1 MPNSLFAILALVA
14 ATASAGKQAE
24 EIDDCGRAI
33 VKKIEQ
39 PNVIWEPGP
48 GGRQIPLWPEGAQL
62 APPETDGNPEMVGSG
77 SPMIAG
83 RRWNF
88 ATYVSRPTM
97 TIYPPQ
103 GKNTGAAM
111 LALPGGGYAAV
122 AMDLEGTEI
131 CDWITKHGVT
141 CVVLKYRVPQA
152 WPRVESGVRRPP
164 EKILPLED
172 AQRAMSLLRRQA
184 ASYRIDPNKIGVIG
198 FSAGAHL
205 AAAVSNADDRAY
217 ERVDA
222 ADIASPRPNYA
233 IVLYPG
239 RFLADKEPGTD
250 LKLAPWMAIS
260 AKAPP
265 TLLIHAMNDPS
276 NDVRH
281 SMSYALA
288 LKDAGVPVDMRIYA
302 KGCHAFG
309 LRATNDPITTQ
320 WPSEAVA
327 WLESIG
333 MLPEA
338 TESP

>member
-1 MPNSLFAILALVA
+1 MPFQFAHSILALMMA
-14 ATASAGKQAE
+14 SASAGDKTVDE
-24 EIDDCGRAI
+24 CGRAI
-33 VKKIEQ
+33 VEKVER
-39 PNVIWEPGP
+39 PNAIWKPGP
-48 GGRQIPLWPEGAQL
+48 SGRQIPLWPESFQL
-62 APPETDGNPEMVGSG
+62 APPETDGNPEMTGSG
-77 SPMIAG
+77 SPLIAG
-83 RRWNF
+83 RKWNF

-111 LALPGGGYAAV
+111 LVLPGGGYAAV

-141 CVVLKYRVPQA
+141 CAVLKYRVPQA
-152 WPRVESGVRRPP
+152 WPRGGNGVKGPP
-164 EKILPLED
+164 ENLLALDD

-184 ASYRIDPNKIGVIG
+184 ASYKIDPDKIGVIG

-205 AAAVSNADDRAY
+205 AAAVSNTEDRAY
-217 ERVDA
+217 ERIDTADDA
-222 ADIASPRPNYA
+222 TSRPNYA

-239 RFLADKEPGTD
+239 RFLADKEPRTD

-281 SMSYALA
+281 SMAYALA

-309 LRATNDPITTQ
+309 LRPTADPVTTQ
-320 WPSEAVA
+320 WPTAAVE

-333 MLPEA
+333 VL
-338 TESP
+338 